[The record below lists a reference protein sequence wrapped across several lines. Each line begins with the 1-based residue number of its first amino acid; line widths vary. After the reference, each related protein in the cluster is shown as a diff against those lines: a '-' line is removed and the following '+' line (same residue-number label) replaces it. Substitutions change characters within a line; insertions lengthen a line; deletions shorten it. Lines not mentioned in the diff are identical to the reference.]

1 MGRGE
6 REDISGLNLP
16 DPEKPD
22 IIFLGLKGEQTEEK
36 KALAKCVTVNNGY
49 DNTSVQCFIRMGRGE
64 IIDPYEID
72 FGYTNKKLASLK
84 FKKVSKKAFDNYT
97 KYLKCKNRLYFTK
110 ARRLAMEY

>member
-36 KALAKCVTVNNGY
+36 KAL
-49 DNTSVQCFIRMGRGE
+49 Q
-64 IIDPYEID
+64 
-72 FGYTNKKLASLK
+72 
-84 FKKVSKKAFDNYT
+84 
-97 KYLKCKNRLYFTK
+97 
-110 ARRLAMEY
+110 